1 MSIPPICPPYLE
13 AARDAAMLAYLRS
26 ESDDRG
32 ARICHAN
39 NLSVYWSG
47 ADPFEAERTPAVHLP
62 RLLGAS
68 DIAEVHQAAAGRIC
82 GEEPVGISPVG
93 DSAYV
98 EGLAAAAGAG
108 GSTPA
113 PAQWQR
119 TGERP
124 PLAELLRRRRATEA
138 VCAELTGQPYDVVY
152 SPEHVACYLHREAM
166 FSKSCPRLLLMLVD
180 AMTREHPGLLPTKV
194 PLHVRCVE
202 LHAYS
207 KGGALLDA
215 DHRDNGSKRT
225 LIVQLSEVRDASA
238 PPVRIPTSAVTPL
251 RLPLPSRSPSRT
263 ISDEESS

>member
-1 MSIPPICPPYLE
+1 MSIPPYLE

-32 ARICHAN
+32 VRICHAN

-47 ADPFEAERTPAVHLP
+47 DDPFEAERTPAVRLP

-68 DIAEVHQAAAGRIC
+68 DIAEVHQAAAGWIS
-82 GEEPVGISPVG
+82 GGVPVGISPVG
-93 DSAYV
+93 DAASV
-98 EGLAAAAGAG
+98 EERAAAAGAA
-108 GSTPA
+108 GSAPA
-113 PAQWQR
+113 PAQWQC
-119 TGERP
+119 TGGRS